1 MMRGLDVLEMVR
13 DGPVS
18 LLELSE
24 NLGLTRSTAHRL
36 AAALVE
42 RQYLSFTPRRGYS
55 LGPLILALG
64 HCARTQIQLA
74 RVARPILEDLAK
86 QTDDIVHLGV
96 IEGDEVLYLEKVP
109 QK

>member
-1 MMRGLDVLEMVR
+1 MTERKKKANNAPQGAKEKSPGGAQTLMRGLDVLEMVR

-64 HCARTQIQLA
+64 HPLSGKGAR
-74 RVARPILEDLAK
+74 
-86 QTDDIVHLGV
+86 
-96 IEGDEVLYLEKVP
+96 
-109 QK
+109 